1 MNTRI
6 RLNVT
11 FGSRLLHHISP
22 FQFVDSPEWYA
33 TQNAFPHDLK
43 ASKPQV
49 LYWIFFPSPSL
60 RFQLFTLC
68 WLHLRRTLS
77 TKQNFNESV
86 VIVLDLDYF

>member
-6 RLNVT
+6 RLNVS

-49 LYWIFFPSPSL
+49 YIGFFFCSL
-60 RFQLFTLC
+60 FS
-68 WLHLRRTLS
+68 TLS
-77 TKQNFNESV
+77 IIHALLAPSEKNPLN
-86 VIVLDLDYF
+86 